1 MKHLKLFENFEKEN
15 FFKSNEDKLR
25 TDIDGMFVELLD
37 KGFIYLVYFKE
48 YLEINIEHSVND
60 WFFFDEIYEELMM
73 LKDYMNIK
81 FKNDINFKYNYE
93 EYFAF
98 GNYNKNDIT
107 DKQEVMMIEDKHFL
121 INYFELDIKLK

>member
-25 TDIDGMFVELLD
+25 TDIDGIFVDLLD
-37 KGFIYLVYFKE
+37 KRFNYSVYFKE

-81 FKNDINFKYNYE
+81 FKNDIEFKYNYE
-93 EYFAF
+93 KYFTF
-98 GNYNKNDIT
+98 GNYNKNNKT
-107 DKQEVMMIEDKHFL
+107 DMQKVMMIEDKHFL
-121 INYFELDIKLK
+121 ISYFELDIKLK

>member
-73 LKDYMNIK
+73 LEDYMNIK
-81 FKNDINFKYNYE
+81 FKNDIAFKYNYE

-121 INYFELDIKLK
+121 ISYFELDIKLK